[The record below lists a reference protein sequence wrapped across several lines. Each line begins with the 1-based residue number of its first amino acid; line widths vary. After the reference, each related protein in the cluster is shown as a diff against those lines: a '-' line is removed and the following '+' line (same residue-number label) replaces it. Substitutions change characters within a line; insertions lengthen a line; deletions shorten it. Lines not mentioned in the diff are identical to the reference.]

1 MNKIRKDQNGE
12 RFMYVTIRIITENEI
27 LRRALIRIELKKTF
41 KKLQRD
47 ISGEY
52 SVKDISKS
60 IKNPKLR
67 Q

>member
-41 KKLQRD
+41 KKLKRD

>member
-1 MNKIRKDQNGE
+1 MNKTRKDQNGE

-27 LRRALIRIELKKTF
+27 LRKALIRIELKKTF
-41 KKLQRD
+41 KKLKRD

>member
-27 LRRALIRIELKKTF
+27 LRKALIRIELKKTF
-41 KKLQRD
+41 KKLKRD

>member
-12 RFMYVTIRIITENEI
+12 RFMYATIRIVIKNQK
-27 LRRALIRIELKKTF
+27 LRKAFIRIELKKTF
-41 KKLQRD
+41 TKSKRD
-47 ISGEY
+47 ISSEY
-52 SVKDISKS
+52 SVKNISKS

>member
-12 RFMYVTIRIITENEI
+12 RFMYVTIRIVTKNQI
-27 LRRALIRIELKKTF
+27 LRKAFIRIELKKTF
-41 KKLQRD
+41 TKSKRD

-52 SVKDISKS
+52 SVKNISKS

>member
-12 RFMYVTIRIITENEI
+12 RFMYATIRIVTKNQI
-27 LRRALIRIELKKTF
+27 LRKAFIRIELKKTF
-41 KKLQRD
+41 TKSKRD

-52 SVKDISKS
+52 SVKNISKS

>member
-1 MNKIRKDQNGE
+1 
-12 RFMYVTIRIITENEI
+12 MYVTIRIITENEI
-27 LRRALIRIELKKTF
+27 LRKALIRIELKKTF
-41 KKLQRD
+41 KKLKRD

>member
-27 LRRALIRIELKKTF
+27 LRKALIRIELKKTF
-41 KKLQRD
+41 KKLKRD

-52 SVKDISKS
+52 SVKDISES

>member
-1 MNKIRKDQNGE
+1 MNKIRKGQNGE

-27 LRRALIRIELKKTF
+27 LRKALIRIELKKTF
-41 KKLQRD
+41 KKLKRD

>member
-27 LRRALIRIELKKTF
+27 LRKALIRIELKKTF
-41 KKLQRD
+41 KKLKRD

-52 SVKDISKS
+52 SVKNISKS

>member
-27 LRRALIRIELKKTF
+27 LRKALIRIELKKTF
-41 KKLQRD
+41 KKLKRD

-60 IKNPKLR
+60 IKNPKLS

>member
-27 LRRALIRIELKKTF
+27 LRKALIRIELKKTF
-41 KKLQRD
+41 KKLKRD

-60 IKNPKLR
+60 IKNPRLR

>member
-12 RFMYVTIRIITENEI
+12 RFMYATIRIVTKNQI
-27 LRRALIRIELKKTF
+27 LRKAFIRIELKKTF
-41 KKLQRD
+41 TKSKRD
-47 ISGEY
+47 ISSEY
-52 SVKDISKS
+52 SVKNISKS

>member
-27 LRRALIRIELKKTF
+27 LRKALLRIELKKTF
-41 KKLQRD
+41 KKLKRD

>member
-27 LRRALIRIELKKTF
+27 LRKALIRIELNKTF
-41 KKLQRD
+41 KKLKRD

>member
-1 MNKIRKDQNGE
+1 MNKTRKDQNGE

-41 KKLQRD
+41 KKLKRD